1 MFGLHVPTLSPTL
14 VQKQIDLY
22 FDNTTTSTSTRFDNF
37 ESGVN
42 DTPNSSGSSTNS
54 NNSSSNN
61 SNSSEIHSNGSDDSS
76 STTSETSADS
86 TPSDECADIDYF
98 PWPSCSSGAASLGA
112 LSAAMVALTALALA

>member
-22 FDNTTTSTSTRFDNF
+22 FDNTTTSTSTHFDNF

-42 DTPNSSGSSTNS
+42 DTPN
-54 NNSSSNN
+54 N
-61 SNSSEIHSNGSDDSS
+61 SNSSEIHSNGSDDSSSDDSS

-86 TPSDECADIDYF
+86 TPSDECSDIDYF
-98 PWPSCSSGAASLGA
+98 PWPSCSSGAVSLGA
-112 LSAAMVALTALALA
+112 LSAAMFALTALALA